1 MANVINATSTGNGGL
16 VSTGD
21 DSGILNIQT
30 NETTAITV
38 DASQIVS
45 YTNNLG
51 TVAGYPAYQCR
62 AWVNFDGT
70 TSSPCTIRASANVT
84 SVTKNTTGVYTLNFT
99 NAMPDANYSVAG
111 MVQYDQ
117 SGNQATHNLMAAE
130 ITNSSNAMQTG
141 SVSVSGKYGF
151 VSTTYDMTTFC
162 VAIFR

>member
-1 MANVINATSTGNGGL
+1 MPNVINATSTGNGGL
-16 VSTGD
+16 ITQGD

>member
-1 MANVINATSTGNGGL
+1 MPNVINATSTGNGGL
-16 VSTGD
+16 ITQGD

-84 SVTKNTTGVYTLNFT
+84 SVTKNTTGVYTVNFT

-117 SGNQATHNLMAAE
+117 SGNQATHNLMAPE

>member
-1 MANVINATSTGNGGL
+1 
-16 VSTGD
+16 
-21 DSGILNIQT
+21 
-30 NETTAITV
+30 
-38 DASQIVS
+38 
-45 YTNNLG
+45 
-51 TVAGYPAYQCR
+51 
-62 AWVNFDGT
+62 
-70 TSSPCTIRASANVT
+70 
-84 SVTKNTTGVYTLNFT
+84 
-99 NAMPDANYSVAG
+99 

>member
-1 MANVINATSTGNGGL
+1 MASSINSTSAGNGGL

-62 AWVNFDGT
+62 AWVNFNGQGT
-70 TSSPCTIRASANVT
+70 VSIRASGNVSSIT
-84 SVTKNTTGVYTLNFT
+84 DNGVGNHTINFT
-99 NAMPDANYSVAG
+99 TAMTDANYSLTGTAALNGGVGSGSLDGARFIG
-111 MVQYDQ
+111 QY
-117 SGNQATHNLMAAE
+117 SGST
-130 ITNSSNAMQTG
+130 SNVRIVTCYQN
-141 SVSVSGKYGF
+141 V
-151 VSTTYDMTTFC
+151 TTEDC
-162 VAIFR
+162 GLIQVAIFR

>member
-1 MANVINATSTGNGGL
+1 
-16 VSTGD
+16 
-21 DSGILNIQT
+21 
-30 NETTAITV
+30 
-38 DASQIVS
+38 
-45 YTNNLG
+45 
-51 TVAGYPAYQCR
+51 VAGYPAYQCR

-84 SVTKNTTGVYTLNFT
+84 SVTKNATGVYTLNFT
-99 NAMPDANYSVAG
+99 NSMPDANYSVSG

-117 SGNQATHNLMAAE
+117 SGNQATHNLMAPE

-151 VSTTYDMTTFC
+151 TSSPYDMITFC

>member
-16 VSTGD
+16 ITTGD

-62 AWVNFDGT
+62 AWVNFNGT
-70 TSSPCTIRASANVT
+70 GTVAIRGSGNVSSITDNGVGSYTI
-84 SVTKNTTGVYTLNFT
+84 NFT
-99 NAMPDANYSVAG
+99 NSLPNANYSVCGNGLDAG
-111 MVQYDQ
+111 NGIVFQITSTATGNVRVQLTNAAIAAYD
-117 SGNQATHNLMAAE
+117 
-130 ITNSSNAMQTG
+130 SSIVTA
-141 SVSVSGKYGF
+141 S
-151 VSTTYDMTTFC
+151 
-162 VAIFR
+162 IFSS